1 METPFGELPDRRVAS
16 MSMAERHAALSRRT
30 FLGGALAGGVALA
43 FGPTLWRQPGYAAT
57 PASAPHLQYGADPMR
72 QMVVSWST
80 DGPVQGAVL
89 DVGTDRGFGRVV
101 PADSRAVRGTK
112 TVYHHAVVDRLEPGG
127 IYRYRPRHKGGV
139 GAEGHFRTAPRHADR
154 FTFTAFGDQGTSAGA
169 RGITALVAKQDPAFH
184 VHAGDLCYAYSTGT
198 GEAGPVNPATWDQWL
213 GIISPVA
220 STVPWMPAVG
230 NHEMES
236 GYGPQGYDGVLAR
249 FSLPHTGAA
258 KVPSTWGFR
267 YGNVAVLA
275 LDGNDAS
282 FEIPHNLGWTE
293 GRQDAWLKATLAKL
307 RRDPS
312 IDFVVATYHHCSYCT
327 NAVHS
332 SDGGPRQRWDGLFD
346 DHDVD
351 LVINGHNHCYERT
364 HPLRRGKV
372 VDDGTIFVTAG
383 GGGQTAY
390 QASLGAVSY
399 VNVEHGARVP
409 EPSTWS
415 ATRYNDLS
423 FLACDVAGK
432 RMTLRAIKA
441 DGSEIERVVLDKT
454 KAKALTGA
462 AS

>member
-1 METPFGELPDRRVAS
+1 METPFGDLPDRHVAS

-89 DVGTDRGFGRVV
+89 DVGTDRGYGRVIQ
-101 PADSRAVRGTK
+101 ADSRAVRGTK
-112 TVYHHAVVDRLEPGG
+112 TVYHHAVVDRLQPGG

-139 GAEGHFRTAPRHADR
+139 GAEGHFRTAPSQADR

-169 RGITALVAKQDPAFH
+169 RGITALVARQAPAFH

-198 GEAGPVNPATWDQWL
+198 GEAGPVNPATWDDWL

-293 GRQDAWLKATLAKL
+293 GRQDAWLKATLTKL

-312 IDFVVATYHHCSYCT
+312 IDFIVATYHHCSYCT

-332 SDGGPRQRWDGLFD
+332 SDGGPRQRWDALFD

-372 VDDGTIFVTAG
+372 ADDGTIFVTAG

-441 DGSEIERVVLDKT
+441 DGSEIERVVLDKSRDRAT
-454 KAKALTGA
+454 AA